1 MDELIREAL
10 RERCTQLALHL
21 YAGQD
26 ASVLIAELEEL
37 ASEHWAFRSED
48 DA

>member
-1 MDELIREAL
+1 MDDLIREAM

-21 YAGQD
+21 YAGQE
-26 ASVLIAELEEL
+26 AGALISELEEL
-37 ASEHWAFRSED
+37 AREHWAFRSED